1 MIFSHLGVVTLRLND
16 KAISAPPYAND
27 QVFIA
32 NLIAMLI
39 QMHGGSLVLSED
51 EYRDLY
57 TSNPKLELLSYEIQ
71 DPRKWVFEVKE
82 RQ

>member
-1 MIFSHLGVVTLRLND
+1 VEVTLRLND
-16 KAISAPPYAND
+16 VP
-27 QVFIA
+27 QFIVSEDRIFYA

-39 QMHGGSLVLSED
+39 HMHGGSLVLSEE

-57 TSNPKLELLSYEIQ
+57 TPNPKLELLSYEIQ

-82 RQ
+82 REK